1 MIHSYYQPKCEVK
14 IECRRKP
21 ALARSLQSKPGEW
34 VHCDRKPS
42 CSFKDKGKL
51 VRLCERCAANVR
63 NGAYGERLR
72 DLLIGQEDPA
82 NNISD

>member
-14 IECRRKP
+14 IESRRKP
-21 ALARSLQSKPGEW
+21 SKW
-34 VHCDRKPS
+34 VHCDRKPI
-42 CSFKDKGKL
+42 CSFEDKGKL

-72 DLLIGQEDPA
+72 GLLTE
-82 NNISD
+82 